1 MMGREGEIASGEG
14 RARSGARSRR
24 QRIAHAL
31 VNTDRAALRW
41 GAPLRTALVAGLTV
55 LAALVAVGPA
65 FALPVGLGAFFVGL
79 ADQRG
84 DFADRLRGMVL
95 ATILLVLTTAIG
107 LAVSSLLPL
116 HLVVAGLVAGFL
128 GYIGLAGPRAAM
140 AGVVSLVNFTV
151 FAGTPEPI
159 SAIEPA
165 VLGVLA
171 GCTFQIAAMA
181 LPLLTR
187 RIGGLR
193 TDISVAIRA
202 EAFALTGEEGAT
214 STDPLAKLA
223 VARRLIG
230 SSGVLG
236 KTREWCVE
244 LVEQTDQIRFAFIA
258 LEGGRQM
265 GNYSDEGLEATVQL
279 ERANADLLLA
289 ISTALEFPATRGRIE
304 PRLERFEAALRSA
317 GEVLPDSSIRPL
329 EMAGLAVRRLT
340 GLVRGEWPI
349 GPRRAELHFGPQVN
363 FDWARKLIGVR
374 DPDGLFTRHAIRLA
388 ALIVIATA
396 IAEYLPST
404 HTYWL
409 PLTVAWVTKPDLAGT
424 AERVLSRI
432 VGTMLGLAIFGA
444 IALTVGPDQPV
455 MLVLYSVGV
464 LFAVAWLPANY
475 AVCVAGWTPAVL
487 ALISLGFP
495 EVTELIGPRMV
506 ETIFGGALVIAVA
519 TIWPTRLTHQLARRL
534 ASTTRALRE
543 YGRAIESGDRAERE
557 EGRDALITERMQSGV
572 LVAAAA
578 HEPPVP
584 GKGLAYEQAQ
594 GVLDNLADAVA
605 LAVAVDQSRDVAGGA
620 PTETRQI
627 TEQSLRRLDQLAD
640 HLEASERPVEP
651 TEAPGR
657 YVQAEPPVTRFERL
671 VEEAHRAIGSDR
683 TGDSGIG

>member
-1 MMGREGEIASGEG
+1 MGREGKRTSREG
-14 RARSGARSRR
+14 RDRSGAPSRR

-55 LAALVAVGPA
+55 LTALVVVGPS

-95 ATILLVLTTAIG
+95 ATVLLVLTTAIG

-116 HLVVAGLVAGFL
+116 HLVTAGLVAGFL

-202 EAFALTGEEGAT
+202 EAFALAGEEGPT

-223 VARRLIG
+223 VARRLVA
-230 SSGVLG
+230 SSGVIG
-236 KTREWCVE
+236 TTKEWCVE
-244 LVEQTDQIRFAFIA
+244 LVEETDRIRFAFIA
-258 LEGGRQM
+258 LEGGRRIRDF
-265 GNYSDEGLEATVQL
+265 SDEQSEAAERL
-279 ERANADLLLA
+279 ERATSELLLA
-289 ISTALEFPATRGRIE
+289 TSTALEFPLAKGRIG
-304 PRLERFEAALRSA
+304 PLLERFEAALGSA
-317 GEVLPDSSIRPL
+317 REVLPASSGRSL
-329 EMAGLAVRRLT
+329 EMAGLAVRRLI
-340 GLVRGEWPI
+340 GLVQGEWPI
-349 GPRRAELHFGPQVN
+349 GPRRAEVHFGPQVN
-363 FDWARKLIGVR
+363 FEWARKLVGVR

-388 ALIVIATA
+388 ALIVVATA
-396 IAEYLPST
+396 IAEYVPST

-432 VGTMLGLAIFGA
+432 AGTMLGLAIFGA

-455 MLVLYSVGV
+455 MLALYSVGV

-495 EVTELIGPRMV
+495 EVTELIGPRLV

-534 ASTTRALRE
+534 ASTARALRE
-543 YGRAIESGDRAERE
+543 YGWAIDSGDPVRRE

-584 GKGLAYEQAQ
+584 GKALPYEQAQ
-594 GVLDNLADAVA
+594 GVLDSLVDAVA
-605 LAVAVDQSRDVAGGA
+605 LAVAVDQSRDEAGVSRA
-620 PTETRQI
+620 ESEQI
-627 TEQSLRRLDQLAD
+627 TERSLRRLDQLAD
-640 HLEASERPVEP
+640 HLEESGREVQPAEVPGEP
-651 TEAPGR
+651 AP
-657 YVQAEPPVTRFERL
+657 AEPPATNFERL
-671 VEEAHRAIGSDR
+671 VEDAHRAIGSRR
-683 TGDSGIG
+683 TLGPGIG

>member
-1 MMGREGEIASGEG
+1 MGREGEIASGEG
-14 RARSGARSRR
+14 RARSGVRSRR

-55 LAALVAVGPA
+55 LAALVAVGPS

-107 LAVSSLLPL
+107 LAVSPLLPL
-116 HLVVAGLVAGFL
+116 HLVAAGLVAGFL

-151 FAGTPEPI
+151 FAGTPEPV
-159 SAIEPA
+159 SAIGPA
-165 VLGVLA
+165 ALGVLA

-236 KTREWCVE
+236 RTKEWCVE
-244 LVEQTDQIRFAFIA
+244 LVEQTDRIRFAFIA

-265 GNYSDEGLEATVQL
+265 GEWTSEGMEASRQL
-279 ERANADLLLA
+279 ERASSDLLLA
-289 ISTALEFPATRGRIE
+289 TATALEFPATRGRID
-304 PRLERFEAALRSA
+304 PLLERFEAAFRSA
-317 GEVLPDSSIRPL
+317 GEVLPASSGRPL
-329 EMAGLAVRRLT
+329 EMAGMAVRRLT

-349 GPRRAELHFGPQVN
+349 GPRRAEVQFGPQVN
-363 FDWARKLIGVR
+363 FDWARKLVGVR
-374 DPDGLFTRHAIRLA
+374 DPDRLFTRHAIRLA

-432 VGTMLGLAIFGA
+432 VGTMLGLAVFGT

-455 MLVLYSVGV
+455 MLILYSVGV

-495 EVTELIGPRMV
+495 EVTELIGPRLI

-534 ASTTRALRE
+534 ASTARALRE
-543 YGRAIESGDRAERE
+543 YGRAIESGGRAERE

-594 GVLDNLADAVA
+594 EVLDNLVDAVA
-605 LAVAVDQSRDVAGGA
+605 LAVAVDQSRDGEADA
-620 PTETRQI
+620 PIEAKQI

-640 HLEASERPVEP
+640 HLEASEREP
-651 TEAPGR
+651 EPAETPGG
-657 YVQAEPPVTRFERL
+657 YIPDEPPATRFERL
-671 VEEAHRAIGSDR
+671 VEEAHRAIGSVR
-683 TGDSGIG
+683 TGGSGIG